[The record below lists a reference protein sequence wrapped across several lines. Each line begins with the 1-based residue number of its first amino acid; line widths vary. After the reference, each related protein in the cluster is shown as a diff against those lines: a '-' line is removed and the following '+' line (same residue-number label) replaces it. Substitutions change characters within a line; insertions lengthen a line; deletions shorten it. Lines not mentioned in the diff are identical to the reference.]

1 MISKMK
7 QKMASNVKINHT
19 LPNPWVHDLKYIAC
33 NNNKFGT

>member
-7 QKMASNVKINHT
+7 LKMASNVKIIHT
-19 LPNPWVHDLKYIAC
+19 LPNPWGHDLKGIAC